1 MSTETSSDSQNPV
14 NNVHNIEKVIYCQDK
29 SESDLG
35 PDLTRHGP
43 AHTNVAAPA
52 PARSLKRKEPNA
64 VSDLSAPVQQCSEE
78 EISEEERKE
87 PDHSPDSES
96 EQDEEPAEKP
106 IPLPNL
112 DEIPTTCSPLLAL
125 LTKLEQEGLVSSEA
139 ARLLREEPADPN
151 TLLKVLQDWSGREDA
166 GARPRNS
173 NEFQCLQPD
182 SVAYPNAKQTSFKLY
197 NLVLMLGQELPQM
210 REFLVRSFKEG
221 FDLQIDTSKIISRP
235 KVKNP
240 KQSPSEEMALA
251 LSIDTDFSLGYLYKA
266 TGEESNLTLNSVFCV
281 PKRQFGQNIPD
292 KFRRVMHPKGANEA
306 TDPEASAITYTSVM
320 QAAQAA
326 VKLRDQTGCSVR
338 FSKYD
343 CKHAFYLCPLQPS
356 QIPYMGFEF
365 GKQKYVFGRVP
376 FGVRCG
382 SRLFSSVAL
391 TINWLLK
398 HVFLCPI
405 TFSYCDDFLLVCSS
419 EAECRTL
426 SAIFELIMKLL
437 GVPLQADK
445 IEIAQP
451 EITFLG
457 TEMDAEKE
465 TLDLPERRKQFPI
478 APVNSCRVA
487 SVQQSPAEGAS
498 VTHRH
503 TELCL

>member
-1 MSTETSSDSQNPV
+1 
-14 NNVHNIEKVIYCQDK
+14 
-29 SESDLG
+29 
-35 PDLTRHGP
+35 
-43 AHTNVAAPA
+43 
-52 PARSLKRKEPNA
+52 
-64 VSDLSAPVQQCSEE
+64 
-78 EISEEERKE
+78 
-87 PDHSPDSES
+87 
-96 EQDEEPAEKP
+96 
-106 IPLPNL
+106 
-112 DEIPTTCSPLLAL
+112 
-125 LTKLEQEGLVSSEA
+125 
-139 ARLLREEPADPN
+139 
-151 TLLKVLQDWSGREDA
+151 
-166 GARPRNS
+166 
-173 NEFQCLQPD
+173 
-182 SVAYPNAKQTSFKLY
+182 
-197 NLVLMLGQELPQM
+197 
-210 REFLVRSFKEG
+210 
-221 FDLQIDTSKIISRP
+221 
-235 KVKNP
+235 
-240 KQSPSEEMALA
+240 MALA

-326 VKLRDQTGCSVR
+326 VKLRDQTGRSVR

-465 TLDLPERRKQFPI
+465 TLDLPERRKQLLQSILAAWQASNKVPLKELRSLTGTLNFVCRTCPQGKLFLRRMYNTITWFEKRGLSDTADYEISREMRKDLHWWVCMAPHLDKMSMRIINQPFTRHVHTDASDFGGAGVEKNMYFQIKWEAAYDFMKKDAACINLRELFACVTMAMTFAHTWEGEHVCFHCDNMSATLAVLAGKSKNIVIMHYLRVLALLGAVYKFTYRFEHI
-478 APVNSCRVA
+478 AGVKNVVA
-487 SVQQSPAEGAS
+487 DFLSREEVEKIKINYPHLVQSPAIWVPRVTDDNWESAAIATWQRQLLEKKQALIAS
-498 VTHRH
+498 PLLRSHK
-503 TELCL
+503 